1 MKINHLAFLFKR
13 RFSHPVLLFI
23 LAIISYGLMIPW
35 LRFFHDEYPIIW
47 FHSFMGDVNLFYE
60 GNRPLLS
67 WFYKPLLAVFTDKAW
82 LWQCFGVLSR
92 WLHATIFYYLIRE
105 IWPKEFVLAVTASTI
120 ILIFP
125 AFQTQFASM
134 IYGIAFLLYSLF
146 FLSILFSILAIRS
159 EKNRVVFS
167 SIAMLLSLINLL
179 TNEYFYTLE
188 LIRYLVFLVI
198 FRQREPKV
206 DFGSLVKT
214 SLPYLSILG
223 AVSIFRFYN
232 QPQITT
238 YPMVLFERLSEN
250 PIQLLPELFKDQL
263 VDIWNIAI
271 RSWIIAVNPIHLLD
285 EQSTRLQ
292 ILFLLI
298 AILSSLLIACTFI
311 INYLK
316 TNEEANPWEF
326 LLTGF
331 SAMYL
336 AGWPLWIAGLPVGEF
351 FSYSRWSIPFMMGA
365 SIFTAGLLRAL
376 IRQKVIQIVIISIL
390 VGIGVRNQ
398 LLISNSFRHD
408 WQQQQQFFWQIK
420 WRMPSLQENT
430 VLFSDMLPFKYENS
444 DQLSAGIN
452 MILSDP
458 IHAKKLSYFMFYIPE
473 RINTSIL
480 PEIRKNLP
488 VQGKRNYR
496 SFQGNTSQAILI
508 DFQHPACLHVLNP
521 LIDEHNPL
529 ISPIIK
535 DSLFLSDEQWILNE
549 SGTSTNI
556 NIFGKEPVHE
566 WCYYFQKADL
576 ARQFEKWDDINQI
589 YQEVKGSGF
598 QPRDNR
604 EWMPFIE
611 GMIHLGNYDEA
622 FSISKMI
629 TDQSGDYKEMV
640 CQIWKHAI
648 PPGTKYDLAQQLKSR
663 FDCRL

>member
-1 MKINHLAFLFKR
+1 
-13 RFSHPVLLFI
+13 
-23 LAIISYGLMIPW
+23 
-35 LRFFHDEYPIIW
+35 
-47 FHSFMGDVNLFYE
+47 
-60 GNRPLLS
+60 
-67 WFYKPLLAVFTDKAW
+67 
-82 LWQCFGVLSR
+82 
-92 WLHATIFYYLIRE
+92 
-105 IWPKEFVLAVTASTI
+105 
-120 ILIFP
+120 
-125 AFQTQFASM
+125 
-134 IYGIAFLLYSLF
+134 
-146 FLSILFSILAIRS
+146 
-159 EKNRVVFS
+159 
-167 SIAMLLSLINLL
+167 
-179 TNEYFYTLE
+179 
-188 LIRYLVFLVI
+188 
-198 FRQREPKV
+198 
-206 DFGSLVKT
+206 
-214 SLPYLSILG
+214 
-223 AVSIFRFYN
+223 
-232 QPQITT
+232 
-238 YPMVLFERLSEN
+238 
-250 PIQLLPELFKDQL
+250 
-263 VDIWNIAI
+263 
-271 RSWIIAVNPIHLLD
+271 
-285 EQSTRLQ
+285 
-292 ILFLLI
+292 
-298 AILSSLLIACTFI
+298 
-311 INYLK
+311 
-316 TNEEANPWEF
+316 
-326 LLTGF
+326 
-331 SAMYL
+331 
-336 AGWPLWIAGLPVGEF
+336 
-351 FSYSRWSIPFMMGA
+351 
-365 SIFTAGLLRAL
+365 
-376 IRQKVIQIVIISIL
+376 
-390 VGIGVRNQ
+390 
-398 LLISNSFRHD
+398 
-408 WQQQQQFFWQIK
+408 
-420 WRMPSLQENT
+420 
-430 VLFSDMLPFKYENS
+430 
-444 DQLSAGIN
+444 